1 MLRAVI
7 PVRSVVGSG
16 LWIREEPMRPVVWR
30 PPTEPSPAEQ
40 AVIKVV
46 QRGKPFVFLRAAPE
60 VERNQRLP
68 ATIPSPRA

>member
-1 MLRAVI
+1 
-7 PVRSVVGSG
+7 
-16 LWIREEPMRPVVWR
+16 MRPVVWR